1 MAFEVVMPKLGWA
14 SESAR
19 LVEWVKQDGDE
30 VDAGEVLFLAEG
42 DKAAQEVEALESGVL
57 HIGPAG
63 LCIGEEF
70 PVGTVLAYL
79 VASGETFS
87 LDKVSEP
94 TTVTASAQESQSP
107 PAAGSAPPAGEER
120 PALRN
125 SRRKPAISPR
135 AARVA
140 AELDIDWTVL
150 KGSGRTGRIVER
162 DVRQAAAEA
171 AAAPPIKVTPVAQ
184 RLAAAEGIDL
194 TELAA
199 HKAGEKIRREDVEAL
214 IAARDAMRAPATTP
228 AAGTAL
234 PITRIRRVI
243 AGRMVESGLTTAPL
257 TLTTEADA
265 TELVALREKLKAT
278 LAQADRPVPSY
289 NDLLIKL
296 TAGALLEHPLLNA
309 YWAENEIVVH
319 ETIHIATAVDTEAGL
334 LVPVI
339 RDVPGKSLQQIATE
353 ARALAEKARSGQ
365 LMGNALQGGTFTI
378 TNLGTYG
385 IDAFTPIINLP
396 GQCAILGVGRIISKP
411 AAWQEQIAL
420 RKMMALS
427 LTFDHRVVDGGPAA
441 RFLNTVR
448 EYVEQPYLWLTA

>member
-19 LVEWVKQDGDE
+19 LVEWVKQDGDQ

-63 LCIGEEF
+63 LCTGEEF
-70 PVGTVLAYL
+70 PVGTVLAHL
-79 VASGETFS
+79 VQPGETFS
-87 LDKVSEP
+87 LDKISEP
-94 TTVTASAQESQSP
+94 IAVTASVQEPQVSSV
-107 PAAGSAPPAGEER
+107 ATSAPLAGQDGQSLSK
-120 PALRN
+120 PQ
-125 SRRKPAISPR
+125 RKPAISPR

-140 AELDIDWTVL
+140 AELGVDWTVL

-171 AAAPPIKVTPVAQ
+171 AAAQKIKVTPVAQ

-194 TELAA
+194 AELAA
-199 HKAGEKIRREDVEAL
+199 LKAGEKIRREDVEAM
-214 IAARDAMRAPATTP
+214 IASRDAARTPKAPP
-228 AAGTAL
+228 AGTAM
-234 PITRIRRVI
+234 PITHIRRVI
-243 AGRMVESGLTTAPL
+243 AGRMVESGLTTAAL

-265 TELVALREKLKAT
+265 TELVAIREKLKAT
-278 LAQADRPVPSY
+278 LAPAGKPVPSY

-296 TAGALLEHPLLNA
+296 TAVALLEHPLLNA
-309 YWAENEIVVH
+309 YWAEDEIIVH
-319 ETIHIATAVDTEAGL
+319 ETVHIATAVDTEAGL

-339 RDVPGKSLQQIATE
+339 RDVPAKSLQQIAAE
-353 ARALAEKARSGQ
+353 ASSLAEKARTGQ
-365 LMGNALQGGTFTI
+365 LLADALQGGTFTI
-378 TNLGTYG
+378 TNLGAYG

-411 AAWQEQIAL
+411 AAWQEQVAL